1 MRLCKKC
8 GKLAMKDRLLC
19 KECYRVSRL
28 RGTEAAPDG
37 MELTILG
44 KTYTV
49 TRDGRVYNN
58 LYRKYLSP
66 IRMKNGYIMYSFGST
81 SAGNRKQYYAHR
93 LVAAAYGLLK
103 NLDDERHIDHI
114 NNRRDDNRLDNLQVV
129 DRSENNLISHLRN
142 KGYLYAIK
150 HGVEYGPFKSVKE
163 MYSVL
168 SVKATLDSFYS
179 QVSRGA
185 GYGYIFERRHRGN

>member
-8 GKLAMKDRLLC
+8 GKPAMKNRLLC
-19 KECYRVSRL
+19 RKCYRISRL
-28 RGTEAAPDG
+28 RGTEPAPDG
-37 MELTILG
+37 IELTILG
-44 KTYTV
+44 KTYTI

-93 LVAAAYGLLK
+93 LVAVAYGLLK
-103 NLDDERHIDHI
+103 SLDDERHIDHI
-114 NNRRDDNRLDNLQVV
+114 NNRRDDNRLDNLRVV
-129 DRSENNLISHLRN
+129 DRSKNNLMSHLRN

-150 HGVEYGPFKSVKE
+150 HGIEYGPFKSVKE
-163 MYSVL
+163 MYNAL
-168 SVKATLDSFYS
+168 SIKTTLGSFYS
-179 QVSRGA
+179 QVYRGA
-185 GYGYIFERRHRGN
+185 GYGYTFERRHRGN

>member
-8 GKLAMKDRLLC
+8 GKPAMKNRLLC
-19 KECYRVSRL
+19 RECYRVSRL
-28 RGTEAAPDG
+28 RGTEPAPDG
-37 MELTILG
+37 IELTILG
-44 KTYTV
+44 KTYTI

-93 LVAAAYGLLK
+93 LVAVAYGLLK
-103 NLDDERHIDHI
+103 SLDDERHIDHI
-114 NNRRDDNRLDNLQVV
+114 NNRRDDNRLDNLRVV
-129 DRSENNLISHLRN
+129 DRSENNLMSHLRN
-142 KGYLYAIK
+142 KGYIYAIK
-150 HGVEYGPFKSVKE
+150 HGIEYGPFKSVKE
-163 MYSVL
+163 MYNAL
-168 SVKATLDSFYS
+168 SIKTTLSSFYS

-185 GYGYIFERRHRGN
+185 GYGYTFERRHRGN